1 MNVRERPVDEII
13 KELGLP
19 AETKYLGYVVYLPN
33 EDEFLRFIKET
44 SSTIKRGF
52 VKTPSGAKVY
62 QSYKKALRDAGRCKQ
77 KAEPNLLF
85 DIGDHLAAVPVD

>member
-1 MNVRERPVDEII
+1 MSVHERPVDEVI

-19 AETKYLGYVVYLPN
+19 AETKYLGYVVYLPKEN
-33 EDEFLRFIKET
+33 DFLGFIKET
-44 SSTIKRGF
+44 SSAIKRGF

-85 DIGDHLAAVPVD
+85 DIGDQLAAVPVD

>member
-1 MNVRERPVDEII
+1 MNVRERPVDEVI

-19 AETKYLGYVVYLPN
+19 AETKFLGYVVHLPN
-33 EDEFLRFIKET
+33 EDEFLGFIKET

-62 QSYKKALRDAGRCKQ
+62 QSHKKALRDAGRCKQ
-77 KAEPNLLF
+77 QAELNLLF
-85 DIGDHLAAVPVD
+85 DIGDHLAAVPFD

>member
-1 MNVRERPVDEII
+1 MTVRERSVEEVIE
-13 KELGLP
+13 ELGLP
-19 AETKYLGYVVYLPN
+19 PETKYLGYVVYLPN
-33 EDEFLRFIKET
+33 EDEFLGFIKET
-44 SSTIKRGF
+44 SRAIKRGF

>member
-1 MNVRERPVDEII
+1 MTVRERSVEEVIE
-13 KELGLP
+13 ELGLP
-19 AETKYLGYVVYLPN
+19 PETKYLGYVVYLPN
-33 EDEFLRFIKET
+33 EDEFLGFIKET
-44 SSTIKRGF
+44 SRAIKRGF
-52 VKTPSGAKVY
+52 AKTPSGAKVY